1 MSDFPYLTA
10 VLAVPAAGALI
21 VFLLPGR
28 DDLLRRIALGTSL
41 VTAAVAAALL
51 VDFEVGDSGYQFLES
66 KSWISSLG
74 IRYTLGVDGISLFM
88 VALTALLFPIS
99 LLASMKIDR
108 RVRAYHGL
116 MLLLEAGLM
125 GIFLSVDL
133 FLFFVFWELVLVP
146 MYFIVG
152 IWGYDRR
159 IYAALK
165 FFLYTAAGSALLLVG
180 ILALAF
186 LHAAAPGQDL
196 TFDLRTLMQ
205 WEGLSSTTARWLFLA
220 FFASFAIKVPLFPL
234 HTWLPDAHVEAPT
247 AGSVLLAG
255 VLLKLGAYGF
265 LRFSL
270 TLFPQASVDFAP
282 LLLTLAT
289 VGIIYGAV
297 VATMQRDLKK
307 LVAYSSVAH
316 LGFVVLGT
324 FALTIPGIE
333 GGLFTMVSHG
343 LTTGALFLL
352 VGILYD
358 RRHTRDIADFGGVWK
373 SAPRLGGIFLA
384 VTFASIGLPGLSGFV
399 GEFLALIGTFVT
411 HRPYAVVAALG
422 VILAAV
428 YLLWAFQRVF
438 TGEPIGENATFRD
451 LDRRELTTLVPLLA
465 LSLVLGIYPKPV
477 LERLEPSVK
486 ALIAH
491 VESRSD
497 YRQPEVAEPEALRP
511 GVGQRPHALEEP
523 GDGAPGGAA
532 KPPESQEAAR

>member
-1 MSDFPYLTA
+1 MAFPYGTA
-10 VLAVPAAGALI
+10 LLAVPAAGAAVTAAIPARRADLVRI
-21 VFLLPGR
+21 VSIGF
-28 DDLLRRIALGTSL
+28 SL
-41 VTAAVAAALL
+41 VTLVLSAALL
-51 VDFEVGDSGYQFLES
+51 ADFDKGVAGYQFVES
-66 KSWISSLG
+66 KVWIKSLG
-74 IRYTLGVDGISLFM
+74 IHYLMGVDGISLFM
-88 VALTALLFPIS
+88 VVLTGLLFPIS
-99 LLASMKIDR
+99 MLASTNISK
-108 RVRAYHGL
+108 RVNAYFAL
-116 MLLLEAGLM
+116 MLALEAALM

-133 FLFFVFWELVLVP
+133 FLFFVFWEAMLVP
-146 MYFIVG
+146 MYFLIG
-152 IWGYDRR
+152 TWGYERR

-165 FFLYTAAGSALLLVG
+165 FFIYTAAGSALLLLG
-180 ILALAF
+180 ILSLAV
-186 LHAAAPGQDL
+186 LQAKAPGAHL
-196 TFDLRTLMQ
+196 TFDLRALMA
-205 WEGLSSTTARWLFLA
+205 WKGLNPDTARWLFLA
-220 FFASFAIKVPLFPL
+220 FGASFAIKVPLFPL

-255 VLLKLGAYGF
+255 LLLKLGAYGF

-289 VGIIYGAV
+289 IGILYGAV

-324 FALTIPGIE
+324 FALTTVGIE

-358 RRHTRDIADFGGVWK
+358 RRHTRQIDAFGGVWK
-373 SAPRLGGIFLA
+373 AAPKLGGIFLA

-399 GEFLALIGTFVT
+399 GEFLSLIGTFVV
-411 HRPYAVVAALG
+411 HRPYAVLAAAG

-428 YLLWAFQRVF
+428 YMLWGFQRVF
-438 TGEPIGENATFRD
+438 TGEPTGENATFRD
-451 LDRRELTTLVPLLA
+451 MSRLELATVLPLLGI
-465 LSLVLGIYPKPV
+465 SLFLGIYPKPL
-477 LERLEPSVK
+477 LERVEPSVK

-497 YRQPEVAEPEALRP
+497 YHQPKVADLGPKA
-511 GVGQRPHALEEP
+511 VAQSS
-523 GDGAPGGAA
+523 GGG
-532 KPPESQEAAR
+532 R

>member
-1 MSDFPYLTA
+1 MTDFPYLTA
-10 VLAVPAAGALI
+10 LVAIPGAGALL

-28 DDLLRRIALGTSL
+28 DEALRGVALALSL
-41 VTAAVAAALL
+41 VAAVVAGALL
-51 VDFEVGDSGYQFLES
+51 VAFEVGDAGYQFLES
-66 KSWISSLG
+66 KSWIGSLG

-99 LLASMKIDR
+99 ILASTKIGR

-116 MLLLEAGLM
+116 MLLLEAALM
-125 GIFLSVDL
+125 GVFLSVDL
-133 FLFFVFWELVLVP
+133 FLFFVFWELMLVP

-180 ILALAF
+180 ILTLAF
-186 LHAAAPGQDL
+186 LHAAAPGEEL
-196 TFDLRTLMQ
+196 TFDLRTLMA
-205 WEGLSSTTARWLFLA
+205 WEGLSPGTARWLFLA

-270 TLFPQASVDFAP
+270 TLFPQAAVDFVP

-289 VGIIYGAV
+289 IGIIYGAL
-297 VATMQRDLKK
+297 VAAMQRDLKK

-324 FALTIPGIE
+324 FALTVPGLQ
-333 GGLFTMVSHG
+333 GGVFTMISHG

-358 RRHTRDIADFGGVWK
+358 RRHTRDIEDFGGVWK
-373 SAPRLGGIFLA
+373 SAPRLGGLFLA

-399 GEFLALIGTFVT
+399 GEFLTLIGTFVT
-411 HRPYAVVAALG
+411 HRPYAVIAAVG

-438 TGEPIGENATFRD
+438 TGEPVGENIGIAD
-451 LDRRELTTLVPLLA
+451 MDRRELATVVPLLA
-465 LSLVLGIYPKPV
+465 LSLVLGVYPKPV
-477 LERLEPSVK
+477 LERVEPSVA
-486 ALIAH
+486 ALIDH
-491 VESRSD
+491 VEERSD
-497 YRQPEVAEPEALRP
+497 YRQPEVAGQGDEEAGR
-511 GVGQRPHALEEP
+511 
-523 GDGAPGGAA
+523 
-532 KPPESQEAAR
+532 

>member
-1 MSDFPYLTA
+1 MSDFPYLTLLIA
-10 VLAVPAAGALI
+10 IPAAGALA
-21 VFLLPGR
+21 VFLLPAK
-28 DDLLRRIALGTSL
+28 DPALRAIALGASV

-51 VDFEVGDSGYQFLES
+51 ADFQVGEAGYQFLTS
-66 KSWISSLG
+66 ASWIEALG
-74 IRYTLGVDGISLFM
+74 IRYTVGVDGISLSM
-88 VALTALLFPIS
+88 VALTALLFPLS
-99 LLASMKIDR
+99 LLASVKIER
-108 RVRAYHGL
+108 RVRTYQGL
-116 MLLLEAGLM
+116 MLMLEAGLM

-180 ILALAF
+180 ILTLAA
-186 LHAAAPGQDL
+186 LHAAAPDKDL
-196 TFDLRTLMQ
+196 TFDLRTLMA
-205 WEGLSSTTARWLFLA
+205 WEGLSPDTGRWLFLA

-234 HTWLPDAHVEAPT
+234 HTWLPDAHTEAPT

-270 TLFPQASVDFAP
+270 TLFPQAAVDFVP

-289 VGIIYGAV
+289 VGIVYGAV
-297 VATMQRDLKK
+297 VAAMQRDLKR

-316 LGFVVLGT
+316 LGFVVLGI
-324 FALTIPGIE
+324 FALTVPGLQ
-333 GGLFTMVSHG
+333 GGVFTMVSHG

-358 RRHTRDIADFGGVWK
+358 RRHTRNIADFGGVWK
-373 SAPRLGGIFLA
+373 SAPRLGGLFLA

-399 GEFLALIGTFVT
+399 GEFLALIGTFVV
-411 HRPYAVVAALG
+411 HRPYAVVSAVG

-438 TGEPIGENATFRD
+438 TGDPTGENATIAD
-451 LDRRELTTLVPLLA
+451 MDRRELATVVPLLV
-465 LSLVLGIYPKPV
+465 LSLVLGVYPQPLLDRV
-477 LERLEPSVK
+477 EPSVR
-486 ALIAH
+486 ALIEH

-497 YRQPEVAEPEALRP
+497 YRQPAVTEQPVAEAER
-511 GVGQRPHALEEP
+511 
-523 GDGAPGGAA
+523 
-532 KPPESQEAAR
+532 

>member
-1 MSDFPYLTA
+1 MSDFPYLTLLIA
-10 VLAVPAAGALI
+10 LPAAGALAL
-21 VFLLPGR
+21 FLLPGR
-28 DDLLRRIALGTSL
+28 DQLLRMVALGTSL
-41 VTAAVAAALL
+41 VTAVVAAALL
-51 VDFEVGDSGYQFLES
+51 VDFEVGDAGYQFLES

-99 LLASMKIDR
+99 LLASMKIER

-152 IWGYDRR
+152 TWGYDRR

-180 ILALAF
+180 ILTLAF

-196 TFDLRTLMQ
+196 TFDLRTLMA
-205 WEGLSSTTARWLFLA
+205 WEGLSPNTARWLFLA
-220 FFASFAIKVPLFPL
+220 FFASFAVKVPLFPL
-234 HTWLPDAHVEAPT
+234 HTWLPDAHTEAPT

-255 VLLKLGAYGF
+255 VLLKLGAFGF

-270 TLFPQASVDFAP
+270 TLFPQAAVDFVP

-297 VATMQRDLKK
+297 VAAMQRDLKK

-316 LGFVVLGT
+316 LGFVVLGI
-324 FALTIPGIE
+324 FALTIPGLQ

-358 RRHTRDIADFGGVWK
+358 RRHTRNIDDFGGVWK
-373 SAPRLGGIFLA
+373 SAPRLGGVFLA

-399 GEFLALIGTFVT
+399 GEFLALIGTFVI
-411 HRPYAVVAALG
+411 HRPYAVVSAVG

-438 TGEPIGENATFRD
+438 TGEPTGENAKIRD
-451 LDRRELTTLVPLLA
+451 LDRRELATVVPLLA
-465 LSLVLGIYPKPV
+465 LSLVLGVYPQPL
-477 LERLEPSVK
+477 LERVEPSVK

-497 YRQPEVAEPEALRP
+497 YRQPAVAERGSSEASR
-511 GVGQRPHALEEP
+511 
-523 GDGAPGGAA
+523 
-532 KPPESQEAAR
+532 

>member
-1 MSDFPYLTA
+1 MAFPYGTLL
-10 VLAVPAAGALI
+10 LAVPAAGA
-21 VFLLPGR
+21 V
-28 DDLLRRIALGTSL
+28 A
-41 VTAAVAAALL
+41 TAAIPARRADLVRIVSIGVSLATLVLSVALL
-51 VDFEVGDSGYQFLES
+51 ADFDKGVAGYQFVES
-66 KSWISSLG
+66 KVWIDALG
-74 IRYTLGVDGISLFM
+74 VRYLMGVDGISLFM
-88 VALTALLFPIS
+88 VVLTGLLFPIAM
-99 LLASMKIDR
+99 LASAK
-108 RVRAYHGL
+108 VTKKVNAYFAL
-116 MLLLEAGLM
+116 MLTLEAALM

-133 FLFFVFWELVLVP
+133 FLFFVFWEAMLVP
-146 MYFIVG
+146 MYFLIG
-152 IWGYDRR
+152 TWGYDRR

-165 FFLYTAAGSALLLVG
+165 FFIYTAAGSALLLLG
-180 ILALAF
+180 ILALAI
-186 LHAAAPGQDL
+186 LHAKSGADL
-196 TFDLRTLMQ
+196 TFDLRTLMA
-205 WEGLSSTTARWLFLA
+205 WEGLHPDTAKWLFLA
-220 FFASFAIKVPLFPL
+220 FGASFAIKVPLFPL

-255 VLLKLGAYGF
+255 LLLKLGAYGF

-289 VGIIYGAV
+289 IGILYGAV

-324 FALTIPGIE
+324 FALTTIGIQ

-358 RRHTRDIADFGGVWK
+358 RRHTRQIDDFGGVWK
-373 SAPRLGGIFLA
+373 AAPKLGGIFLA

-399 GEFLALIGTFVT
+399 GEFLALIGTFVV
-411 HRPYAVVAALG
+411 HRPYAILATAG

-428 YLLWAFQRVF
+428 YMLWAFQRVF
-438 TGEPIGENATFRD
+438 TGEPTGENATFKDMTR
-451 LDRRELTTLVPLLA
+451 LELATVVPLLG
-465 LSLVLGIYPKPV
+465 LSLLLGLYPKPL
-477 LERLEPSVK
+477 LERVEPSVK

-497 YRQPEVAEPEALRP
+497 HEQPKVAELGPE
-511 GVGQRPHALEEP
+511 
-523 GDGAPGGAA
+523 GAESSTGNGGSPGGH
-532 KPPESQEAAR
+532 K

>member
-1 MSDFPYLTA
+1 MSDFPYLSA
-10 VLAVPAAGALI
+10 LVLIPGAGALL

-28 DDLLRRIALGTSL
+28 DDLLRSFTFAVSL
-41 VTAAVAAALL
+41 LTAAVAAALL
-51 VDFEVGDSGYQFLES
+51 VAFEVGDAGYQFLES
-66 KSWISSLG
+66 TSWIKSLG
-74 IRYTLGVDGISLFM
+74 ISYTLGVDGISLFM
-88 VALTALLFPIS
+88 VALTGLLFPIS

-133 FLFFVFWELVLVP
+133 FLFFVFWELMLVP

-152 IWGYDRR
+152 IWGYERR

-180 ILALAF
+180 ILTLAF
-186 LHAAAPGQDL
+186 LHAAGPDRDL
-196 TFDLRTLMQ
+196 TFDLRTLMA
-205 WEGLSSTTARWLFLA
+205 WDGLSPNTARWLFLA

-270 TLFPQASVDFAP
+270 TLFPQAAVDFVP

-289 VGIIYGAV
+289 IGIIYGAV
-297 VATMQRDLKK
+297 VAAMQRDLKK

-316 LGFVVLGT
+316 LGFVVLGI
-324 FALTIPGIE
+324 FALTVPGLQ
-333 GGLFTMVSHG
+333 GGVFTMISHG

-358 RRHTRDIADFGGVWK
+358 RRHTREIGDFGGVWK
-373 SAPRLGGIFLA
+373 SAPRLGGLFLA

-411 HRPYAVVAALG
+411 HRPYAVIAALG

-438 TGEPIGENATFRD
+438 TGEASGENTTIAD
-451 LDRRELTTLVPLLA
+451 MDRRELATVVPLLA
-465 LSLVLGIYPKPV
+465 LSLVLGVYPKPV
-477 LERLEPSVK
+477 LDRVEPSVK

-497 YRQPEVAEPEALRP
+497 YRQPGVAEKGSA
-511 GVGQRPHALEEP
+511 
-523 GDGAPGGAA
+523 
-532 KPPESQEAAR
+532 EAAP

>member
-1 MSDFPYLTA
+1 MNFPYLTLLIA
-10 VLAVPAAGALI
+10 LPAAGALA

-28 DDLLRRIALGTSL
+28 DQTLRAIALVTSL
-41 VTAAVAAALL
+41 VTAAVAAGLL
-51 VDFEVGDSGYQFLES
+51 VDFQVGEAGYQFLVS
-66 KSWISSLG
+66 KSWIGALG
-74 IRYTLGVDGISLFM
+74 IDYTVGVDGISLFM

-99 LLASMKIDR
+99 LLASMKIER

-159 IYAALK
+159 VYAALK

-180 ILALAF
+180 ILTLAF
-186 LHAAAPGQDL
+186 LHAAAPGKDL
-196 TFDLRTLMQ
+196 TFDLRTLVA
-205 WEGLSSTTARWLFLA
+205 WDGLSPTTARWLFLA

-270 TLFPQASVDFAP
+270 ALFPQAAVDFAP

-289 VGIIYGAV
+289 VGIVYGAV
-297 VATMQRDLKK
+297 VAAMQRDLKK

-324 FALTIPGIE
+324 FALTTPGLQ
-333 GGLFTMVSHG
+333 GGVFTMVSHG

-358 RRHTRDIADFGGVWK
+358 RRHTRNIDDFGGVWK

-399 GEFLALIGTFVT
+399 GEFLALVGTFVT
-411 HRPYAVVAALG
+411 RRPYAVVAALG

-438 TGEPIGENATFRD
+438 TGEPTGENAAIRD
-451 LDRRELTTLVPLLA
+451 MDRRELATVVPLLV
-465 LSLVLGIYPKPV
+465 LSLALGVYPKPLLDRV
-477 LERLEPSVK
+477 EPSVK
-486 ALIAH
+486 ALLGH
-491 VESRSD
+491 VESRTD
-497 YRQPEVAEPEALRP
+497 YRPPEVTEQPVAEGTR
-511 GVGQRPHALEEP
+511 
-523 GDGAPGGAA
+523 
-532 KPPESQEAAR
+532 

>member
-10 VLAVPAAGALI
+10 LVALPFAGVLI
-21 VFLLPGR
+21 VFLVPGA
-28 DDLLRRIALGTSL
+28 DDLLRRLALG
-41 VTAAVAAALL
+41 VTLITAVVAAALL
-51 VDFEVGDSGYQFLES
+51 IAFEVGDAGYQFLES
-66 KSWISSLG
+66 KIWIDSLG
-74 IRYTLGVDGISLFM
+74 ITYTLGVDGISLFM

-99 LLASMKIDR
+99 VLASMKIDR
-108 RVRAYHGL
+108 QVRAYHGL

-180 ILALAF
+180 ILTLAV
-186 LHAAAPGQDL
+186 LHAAAPGNEL
-196 TFDLRTLMQ
+196 TFDLRILMQ
-205 WEGLSSTTARWLFLA
+205 WDGLSPNTARWLFLA

-270 TLFPQASVDFAP
+270 TLFPQAAVDLAP

-289 VGIIYGAV
+289 IGIVYGAV
-297 VATMQRDLKK
+297 VAAVQRDLKK

-316 LGFVVLGT
+316 LGFVVLGI
-324 FALTIPGIE
+324 FALTIAGLQ
-333 GGLFTMVSHG
+333 GGVFTMVSHG

-358 RRHTRDIADFGGVWK
+358 RRHTRNIADFGGVWK
-373 SAPRLGGIFLA
+373 SAPRLGGLFLA
-384 VTFASIGLPGLSGFV
+384 VTLASIGLPGLSGFV

-411 HRPYAVVAALG
+411 HRPYAVVATTG

-438 TGEPIGENATFRD
+438 TGEPTGENATIRD
-451 LDRRELTTLVPLLA
+451 IEGAELATVVPLLA
-465 LSLVLGIYPKPV
+465 LSLILGVYPKPV
-477 LERLEPSVK
+477 LERVEPSVK

-497 YRQPEVAEPEALRP
+497 YRQPEVAER
-511 GVGQRPHALEEP
+511 G
-523 GDGAPGGAA
+523 
-532 KPPESQEAAR
+532 SEAAP

>member
-1 MSDFPYLTA
+1 MSDFPYLVA
-10 VLAVPAAGALI
+10 LVALPAAGAL
-21 VFLLPGR
+21 VVALLPGR
-28 DDLLRRIALGTSL
+28 DDLLRAVALGTSL
-41 VTAAVAAALL
+41 VTAVVAAALL
-51 VDFEVGDSGYQFLES
+51 VDFEVGDAGYQFLES
-66 KSWISSLG
+66 RSWIDSLG
-74 IRYTLGVDGISLFM
+74 IRFTLGVDGISLFM

-99 LLASMKIDR
+99 LLASTKIDR

-180 ILALAF
+180 ILTLAF

-270 TLFPQASVDFAP
+270 TLFPQAAVDFAP

-324 FALTIPGIE
+324 FALTIPGLE

-373 SAPRLGGIFLA
+373 SAPRLGGVFLA

-411 HRPYAVVAALG
+411 HRPYAVVAAVG

-438 TGEPIGENATFRD
+438 TGEPSGENANLRD
-451 LDRRELTTLVPLLA
+451 LDRRELATLAPLLA
-465 LSLVLGIYPKPV
+465 LSLVLGVYPQPL
-477 LERLEPSVK
+477 LERVEPSVK

-497 YRQPEVAEPEALRP
+497 YRQPDVAE
-511 GVGQRPHALEEP
+511 
-523 GDGAPGGAA
+523 APA
-532 KPPESQEAAR
+532 SEAAR

>member
-10 VLAVPAAGALI
+10 LVAVPGAGALI
-21 VFLLPGR
+21 IFLLPGR
-28 DDLLRRIALGTSL
+28 DDVLRSLALGVSL
-41 VTAAVAAALL
+41 VTAVIAGGLL
-51 VDFEVGDSGYQFLES
+51 VDFEVADSGYQFLETQ
-66 KSWISSLG
+66 SWIDSLG

-88 VALTALLFPIS
+88 VALTALLFPVS
-99 LLASMKIDR
+99 LLASMKIER
-108 RVRAYHGL
+108 RVRAFHGL
-116 MLLLEAGLM
+116 MLVLEAGLM

-159 IYAALK
+159 VYAALK

-180 ILALAF
+180 ILTLAF
-186 LHAAAPGQDL
+186 LHAAAPGKDL
-196 TFDLRTLMQ
+196 TFDLRTLTQ
-205 WEGLSSTTARWLFLA
+205 WEGLSPTTSRWLFLA
-220 FFASFAIKVPLFPL
+220 FFASFAVKVPLFPL
-234 HTWLPDAHVEAPT
+234 HTWLPDAHTEAPT

-270 TLFPQASVDFAP
+270 TLFPQAAVDFAP

-297 VATMQRDLKK
+297 VAAMQRDLKK

-324 FALTIPGIE
+324 FALTTPGIE

-352 VGILYD
+352 VGFLYD

-373 SAPRLGGIFLA
+373 SAPRLGGMFLA
-384 VTFASIGLPGLSGFV
+384 ITFASIGLPGLSGFV

-411 HRPYAVVAALG
+411 HRPYAVIAAAG

-438 TGEPIGENATFRD
+438 TGEPTGENASIRD
-451 LDRRELTTLVPLLA
+451 LDRGELATVVPLLA
-465 LSLVLGIYPKPV
+465 LSLVLGVYPKPLLDRV
-477 LERLEPSVK
+477 EPSVE

-497 YRQPEVAEPEALRP
+497 YRQPDLT
-511 GVGQRPHALEEP
+511 GQPA
-523 GDGAPGGAA
+523 
-532 KPPESQEAAR
+532 SEAAR

>member
-1 MSDFPYLTA
+1 MSDFPYLT
-10 VLAVPAAGALI
+10 LLIAVPAAGALA
-21 VFLLPGR
+21 VFLLPAR
-28 DDLLRRIALGTSL
+28 DPALRAVALGASL
-41 VTAAVAAALL
+41 VTAVVTAGLL
-51 VDFEVGDSGYQFLES
+51 ADFQVGEAGYQFLRS
-66 KSWISSLG
+66 TSWIDSLG
-74 IRYTLGVDGISLFM
+74 IRYTVGVDGISLSM
-88 VALTALLFPIS
+88 VALTALLFPVS
-99 LLASMKIDR
+99 LLASMKIER
-108 RVRAYHGL
+108 RVRTYHGL

-180 ILALAF
+180 ILTLAF
-186 LHAAAPGQDL
+186 LHAAAPGEDL
-196 TFDLRTLMQ
+196 TFDLRTLMA

-220 FFASFAIKVPLFPL
+220 FFASFAVKVPLFPL
-234 HTWLPDAHVEAPT
+234 HTWLPDAHTEAPT

-270 TLFPQASVDFAP
+270 TLFPQAAVDFAP

-289 VGIIYGAV
+289 VGIVYGAV
-297 VATMQRDLKK
+297 VAAMQRDLKK

-324 FALTIPGIE
+324 FALTVPGLQ
-333 GGLFTMVSHG
+333 GGVFTMVSHG

-358 RRHTRDIADFGGVWK
+358 RRHTRDIGDFGGVWK
-373 SAPRLGGIFLA
+373 SAPRLGGLFLA

-411 HRPYAVVAALG
+411 HRPYAVVSAVG

-438 TGEPIGENATFRD
+438 TGEPTGENATIRD
-451 LDRRELTTLVPLLA
+451 MDRRELATVVPLLG
-465 LSLVLGIYPKPV
+465 LSLVLGVYPKPL
-477 LERLEPSVK
+477 LERVEPSVK

-497 YRQPEVAEPEALRP
+497 YRQPDVTEYPIAE
-511 GVGQRPHALEEP
+511 GVR
-523 GDGAPGGAA
+523 
-532 KPPESQEAAR
+532 